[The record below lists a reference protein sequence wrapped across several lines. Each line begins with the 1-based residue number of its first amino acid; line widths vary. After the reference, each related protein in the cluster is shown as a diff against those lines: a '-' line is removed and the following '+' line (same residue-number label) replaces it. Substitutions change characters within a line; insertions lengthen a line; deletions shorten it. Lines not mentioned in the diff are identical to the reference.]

1 MEECRNSN
9 SCFSLAMIDVN
20 SFKRVN
26 DIYGHTEGDRVLLNL
41 AHILNINSNI
51 SFLPVS
57 DCKTF

>member
-26 DIYGHTEGDRVLLNL
+26 DIYGHTEGDRVLLN
-41 AHILNINSNI
+41 
-51 SFLPVS
+51 
-57 DCKTF
+57 